1 MRRVSVSRL
10 TAASRGRCLTTIRGV
25 PERMAVRLGGK
36 KTTIKKL
43 KEMASMESISFSND
57 LDKRARSPEYRRW
70 EERKANMIKN
80 SFYSNKG
87 RRWYSNAS
95 KGDTAETSE
104 ADAYMASLEAEVGA

>member
-1 MRRVSVSRL
+1 MLLIVNPVISVELYLKQKLLWICILNIMR
-10 TAASRGRCLTTIRGV
+10 
-25 PERMAVRLGGK
+25 E
-36 KTTIKKL
+36 KL

-70 EERKANMIKN
+70 EERKAKMIKN

-95 KGDTAETSE
+95 KGDSAETETSE